1 MCTIRIRTKCFHGAK
16 VPSFAIFSFI
26 SIWCVVLFVM
36 FLLATCISSRR
47 TALITRSHRTCECC
61 LYGDAE
67 AWWRKPTTNAFGCVS
82 VCERVFWKHCHFD
95 VKWMFHYEM
104 PNDLSVSSI
113 LKIFRVKSD
122 ISIMITTFFKPK
134 MRAEI
139 QRQVYLN
146 DSINISNQLK
156 PSNTHTFSSIIDFFK
171 WISVDSVNLGRFL
184 AQKPLLFTTWVIYH
198 TCSHFVSPS
207 ADASELIL

>member
-1 MCTIRIRTKCFHGAK
+1 MFSRGEGAFFCHLQFHFHLMRGAFCHVFACNLHIIKAYRFNNPQSPHLWMLLIWWCWSMMKKTNNKCIR
-16 VPSFAIFSFI
+16 V
-26 SIWCVVLFVM
+26 CV
-36 FLLATCISSRR
+36 
-47 TALITRSHRTCECC
+47 
-61 LYGDAE
+61 
-67 AWWRKPTTNAFGCVS
+67 
-82 VCERVFWKHCHFD
+82 WKHCHFD